1 MDYLIGGAGIL
12 MLLFLAYCAIAIP
25 YYYIKKI
32 YFKTKGIKK
41 SATNLSIK
49 LQKDNT
55 RRTLDRL
62 FNAILD
68 IQEYK
73 RIQKRDLKSQKI
85 PIGFNERVTKIQKQ
99 LLLDMLGP
107 ATKAELKRELFDPY
121 INDKANSKLVKDGL
135 KHVLKNYKIKN

>member
-1 MDYLIGGAGIL
+1 MEYLIGGVGIL

-32 YFKTKGIKK
+32 YLKTKGIKK

-62 FNAILD
+62 VNAMKVSEEYMKNSGGKMLLKD
-68 IQEYK
+68 QEK
-73 RIQKRDLKSQKI
+73 
-85 PIGFNERVTKIQKQ
+85 VTEIQKQ
-99 LLLDMLGP
+99 LLWDMVGP
-107 ATKAELKRELFDPY
+107 ATKAELKRELFDPL
-121 INDKANSKLVKDGL
+121 INNKSNSKLIKDGL
-135 KHVLKNYKIKN
+135 KHVLKNYKIKD

>member
-1 MDYLIGGAGIL
+1 

-62 FNAILD
+62 VNAMKVSEEYMKNSGGKMLLKD
-68 IQEYK
+68 QEK
-73 RIQKRDLKSQKI
+73 
-85 PIGFNERVTKIQKQ
+85 VTEIQKQ
-99 LLLDMLGP
+99 LLWDMVGP
-107 ATKAELKRELFDPY
+107 ATNAELKRELFDPL
-121 INDKANSKLVKDGL
+121 INDKTNSKLIKDGL
-135 KHVLKNYKIKN
+135 KHVLKNYKIKD

>member
-1 MDYLIGGAGIL
+1 MEYLIGGVGIL

-32 YFKTKGIKK
+32 YFKTKRIKK

-62 FNAILD
+62 VNAMKD
-68 IQEYK
+68 GEEYK
-73 RIQKRDLKSQKI
+73 RTSGDQTFIRFQ
-85 PIGFNERVTKIQKQ
+85 ERVTEIQKQ
-99 LLLDMLGP
+99 LLWDMVGP
-107 ATKAELKRELFDPY
+107 ATKTELKRELFDPL
-121 INDKANSKLVKDGL
+121 IEDKANSKLIKDGL
-135 KHVLKNYKIKN
+135 KHVLSNYKIKN

>member
-1 MDYLIGGAGIL
+1 MEYLIGGVGIL

-62 FNAILD
+62 VNAMKVSEEYTKNSGGKMLLKD
-68 IQEYK
+68 QEK
-73 RIQKRDLKSQKI
+73 
-85 PIGFNERVTKIQKQ
+85 VTEIQKQ
-99 LLLDMLGP
+99 LLWDMVGP
-107 ATKAELKRELFDPY
+107 ATKAELKRELFDPL
-121 INDKANSKLVKDGL
+121 INNKSNSKLIKDGL
-135 KHVLKNYKIKN
+135 KHVLNNYKIKD

>member
-1 MDYLIGGAGIL
+1 

-62 FNAILD
+62 VNAMKD
-68 IQEYK
+68 GEEYK
-73 RIQKRDLKSQKI
+73 RISGDKTFIRFQ
-85 PIGFNERVTKIQKQ
+85 ERVTKIQKQ
-99 LLLDMLGP
+99 LLWDMVGP
-107 ATKAELKRELFDPY
+107 ATKAELKRELFDPL
-121 INDKANSKLVKDGL
+121 IKDKTNSKLIKDGL
-135 KHVLKNYKIKN
+135 KHVLNNYKIKD

>member
-1 MDYLIGGAGIL
+1 MEYIGGAIGIL

-62 FNAILD
+62 VNAMKVSEEYMKNSGGKMLLKD
-68 IQEYK
+68 QEK
-73 RIQKRDLKSQKI
+73 
-85 PIGFNERVTKIQKQ
+85 VTEIQKQ
-99 LLLDMLGP
+99 LLWDMVGP
-107 ATKAELKRELFDPY
+107 ATKAELKRELFDPL
-121 INDKANSKLVKDGL
+121 INNKSNSKLIKDGL
-135 KHVLKNYKIKN
+135 KHVLKNYKIKD

>member
-1 MDYLIGGAGIL
+1 MIVEYLIGGVGIL

-62 FNAILD
+62 VNAMKD
-68 IQEYK
+68 GEEYK
-73 RIQKRDLKSQKI
+73 RTSGDQTFIRFQ
-85 PIGFNERVTKIQKQ
+85 ERVTKIQKQ
-99 LLLDMLGP
+99 LLWDMVGP
-107 ATKAELKRELFDPY
+107 ATKAELKRELFDPL
-121 INDKANSKLVKDGL
+121 IKDKTNSKLIKDGL
-135 KHVLKNYKIKN
+135 KHVLNNYKIKD

>member
-1 MDYLIGGAGIL
+1 MEYLIGGVGIL

-62 FNAILD
+62 VNAMKD
-68 IQEYK
+68 GEEYK
-73 RIQKRDLKSQKI
+73 RTSGGKMLLKDQEK
-85 PIGFNERVTKIQKQ
+85 VTEIQKQ
-99 LLLDMLGP
+99 LLWDMVGP
-107 ATKAELKRELFDPY
+107 ATKAELKRELFDPL
-121 INDKANSKLVKDGL
+121 IEDKANSKLIKDGL
-135 KHVLKNYKIKN
+135 KHVLNNYKIKD

>member
-1 MDYLIGGAGIL
+1 MEYLIGGVGIL

-62 FNAILD
+62 VNAMKD
-68 IQEYK
+68 GEEYK
-73 RIQKRDLKSQKI
+73 RTSGDQTFIRFQ
-85 PIGFNERVTKIQKQ
+85 ERVTEIQKQ
-99 LLLDMLGP
+99 LLWDMVGP
-107 ATKAELKRELFDPY
+107 ATKAELKRELFDPL
-121 INDKANSKLVKDGL
+121 IEDKANSKLIKDGL
-135 KHVLKNYKIKN
+135 KHVLNNYKIKD

>member
-1 MDYLIGGAGIL
+1 

-62 FNAILD
+62 VNAMKVSEEYMKNSGGKMLLKD
-68 IQEYK
+68 QEK
-73 RIQKRDLKSQKI
+73 
-85 PIGFNERVTKIQKQ
+85 VTEIQKQ
-99 LLLDMLGP
+99 LLWDMVGP
-107 ATKAELKRELFDPY
+107 ATKAELKRELFDPL
-121 INDKANSKLVKDGL
+121 IEDKANSKLIKDGL
-135 KHVLKNYKIKN
+135 KHVLKNYKIKD

>member
-1 MDYLIGGAGIL
+1 

-32 YFKTKGIKK
+32 YLKTKGIKK

-62 FNAILD
+62 VNAMKVSEEYMKNSGGKMLLKD
-68 IQEYK
+68 QEK
-73 RIQKRDLKSQKI
+73 
-85 PIGFNERVTKIQKQ
+85 VTEIQKQ
-99 LLLDMLGP
+99 LLWDMVGP
-107 ATKAELKRELFDPY
+107 ATKAELKRELFDPL
-121 INDKANSKLVKDGL
+121 INNKSNSKLIKDGL
-135 KHVLKNYKIKN
+135 KHVLKNYKIKD

>member
-1 MDYLIGGAGIL
+1 MEYIIGGVGIL

-62 FNAILD
+62 VNAMKVSEEYMKNSGGKMLLKD
-68 IQEYK
+68 QEK
-73 RIQKRDLKSQKI
+73 
-85 PIGFNERVTKIQKQ
+85 VTEIQKQ
-99 LLLDMLGP
+99 LLWDMVGP
-107 ATKAELKRELFDPY
+107 ATKAELKRELFDPL
-121 INDKANSKLVKDGL
+121 IKDKGNSKLIKDGL
-135 KHVLKNYKIKN
+135 KHVLSNYKIKN

>member
-1 MDYLIGGAGIL
+1 MEYLIGGVGIL

-32 YFKTKGIKK
+32 YLKTKGIKK

-62 FNAILD
+62 LNAMKVSEEYMKNSGGKMLLKD
-68 IQEYK
+68 QEK
-73 RIQKRDLKSQKI
+73 
-85 PIGFNERVTKIQKQ
+85 VTEIQKQ
-99 LLLDMLGP
+99 LLWDMVGP
-107 ATKAELKRELFDPY
+107 ATKAELKRELFDPL
-121 INDKANSKLVKDGL
+121 IEDKANSKLIKDGL
-135 KHVLKNYKIKN
+135 KHVLSNYKIKN